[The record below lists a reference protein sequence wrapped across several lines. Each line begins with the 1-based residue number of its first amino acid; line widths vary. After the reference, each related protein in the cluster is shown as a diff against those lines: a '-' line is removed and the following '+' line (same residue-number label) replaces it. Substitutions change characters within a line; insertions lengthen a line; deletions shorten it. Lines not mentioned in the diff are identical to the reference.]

1 MTTTATPAAL
11 LRQIALTWPQLTTA
25 LEDGTTGNWPPAG
38 RMTDYLAALDDT
50 AAAEQR
56 YHRARHRL
64 ILDRDP
70 AQLGTTRPPLSIHVH
85 DTIRTIETALAGC
98 ADVIA
103 SKVQTE
109 PIPAPGRDWPTADRA
124 RRAAASRADIAD
136 PRRWRFR
143 GRTPRAPYTALWLLA
158 RVECRPGP
166 FRPLIDAD
174 RRYIGGIAREAIAR
188 MDVVLGLSVTEV
200 RHDAACP
207 DCAGPVTV
215 RTEAGDP
222 PTARCAGDCGR
233 VWTLA
238 DAAAA

>member
-1 MTTTATPAAL
+1 MTTSPATL
-11 LRQIALTWPQLTTA
+11 LRQITLTWPQIATA
-25 LEDGTTGNWPPAG
+25 LEDGTTGTWPPAG

-50 AAAEQR
+50 AAAEHR

-85 DTIRTIETALAGC
+85 DTMRTIELALAGC
-98 ADVIA
+98 ADAIA
-103 SKVQTE
+103 ARVQIE
-109 PIPAPGRDWPTADRA
+109 PIPFPGPEWPADDRA
-124 RRAAASRADIAD
+124 RRAARSRADIAD

-158 RVECRPGP
+158 RVEARPGP
-166 FRPLIDAD
+166 FRPLTDTD
-174 RRYIGGIAREAIAR
+174 RRHIGGIAREAIAR
-188 MDVVLGLSVTEV
+188 MDGVLGLSVAEV
-200 RHDAACP
+200 QHDRACP

-222 PTARCAGDCGR
+222 PTARCGGACGR
-233 VWTLA
+233 VWTMA
-238 DAAAA
+238 DTVAA